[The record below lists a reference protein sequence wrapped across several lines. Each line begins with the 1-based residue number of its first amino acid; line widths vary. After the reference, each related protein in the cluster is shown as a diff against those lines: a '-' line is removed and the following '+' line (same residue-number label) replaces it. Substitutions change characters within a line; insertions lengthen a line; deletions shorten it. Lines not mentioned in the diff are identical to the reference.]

1 LTERILSTTGSLVPP
16 TGWLDDDRDAGAG
29 PGVAFL
35 LLVTVV
41 ALALRLFRL
50 DGMSLWVDEIFTWD
64 LIAPRAGARF
74 GEQILLAY
82 QGPLYHAAA
91 WPLVRLADTA
101 FMLRL
106 PAALASTAVVP
117 LVGVFAGRLWGRE
130 AGRLAA
136 LLACL
141 NPFLLWYGQ
150 EARGYAFVMAFSV
163 ASGLVFMDAVRRG
176 ITTGRAVLLAL
187 CIGGGLTSN
196 FAFIFL
202 PLAFGLTVLLAAM
215 PRRGSQWILWLIALA
230 GGLILA
236 LPWVL
241 KAAGIWE
248 VGRVLPGV
256 DTGQALRGDTTFS
269 PWALPFS
276 GFALLYGFTLGPSLA
291 QLHGADRLD
300 AIVHH
305 GPLIALAALAAVVPM
320 LVALSQ
326 LSRRRWIIVLW
337 VAVPVVGVVLLATR
351 NIKPFNVRYLASVL
365 PWLVVLMAAG
375 LARLAVWPRRVLAAA
390 LFGLSLASLA
400 GLFWG
405 GGYAKADI
413 RGAVDVVT
421 RDATPRTV
429 LAPTVGPVVRHYLE
443 DRMPVKGCWDETTLT
458 TPADADGLVARQ
470 LAGVSDA
477 WYLSARAWDLDPHG
491 RIPDALRRV
500 GTLERVDER
509 NGVTLDRWRRH
520 DEAVEV
526 AP

>member
-1 LTERILSTTGSLVPP
+1 
-16 TGWLDDDRDAGAG
+16 
-29 PGVAFL
+29 
-35 LLVTVV
+35 
-41 ALALRLFRL
+41 
-50 DGMSLWVDEIFTWD
+50 M
-64 LIAPRAGARF
+64 
-74 GEQILLAY
+74 
-82 QGPLYHAAA
+82 
-91 WPLVRLADTA
+91 
-101 FMLRL
+101 
-106 PAALASTAVVP
+106 
-117 LVGVFAGRLWGRE
+117 
-130 AGRLAA
+130 
-136 LLACL
+136 
-141 NPFLLWYGQ
+141 
-150 EARGYAFVMAFSV
+150 
-163 ASGLVFMDAVRRG
+163 
-176 ITTGRAVLLAL
+176 
-187 CIGGGLTSN
+187 
-196 FAFIFL
+196 
-202 PLAFGLTVLLAAM
+202 
-215 PRRGSQWILWLIALA
+215 
-230 GGLILA
+230 
-236 LPWVL
+236 L

-300 AIVHH
+300 VIMHH
-305 GPLIALAALAAVVPM
+305 GPLIALAALAAAVPM

-326 LSRRRWIIVLW
+326 LSRRRWIIILW

-400 GLFWG
+400 GLFWVG
-405 GGYAKADI
+405 DYAKADI
-413 RGAVDVVT
+413 RGAVAVVT
-421 RDATPRTV
+421 REATPRTV
-429 LAPTVGPVVRHYLE
+429 LAPTVGPVVRHYLGE
-443 DRMPVKGCWDETTLT
+443 RMPVKGCWDESILA

-477 WYLSARAWDLDPHG
+477 WYLRARAWDLDPHG